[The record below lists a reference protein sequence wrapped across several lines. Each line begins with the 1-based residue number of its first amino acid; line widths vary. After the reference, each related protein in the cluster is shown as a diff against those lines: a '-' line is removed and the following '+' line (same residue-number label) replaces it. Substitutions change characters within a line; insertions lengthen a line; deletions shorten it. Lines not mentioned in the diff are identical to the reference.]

1 MVDRYAKWVVGVLV
15 TSVVGLVIGAI
26 LHAKYA
32 ADAQSCS
39 TLLHSLEKALSSSY
53 RASCTTA
60 TSMTGISTAI
70 MVACGALAA
79 LAAVV
84 GIVRYLQTHQDA
96 SA

>member
-15 TSVVGLVIGAI
+15 TSVIGLVIGVI

-39 TLLHSLEKALSSSY
+39 TLIHSIEKAVSSTY

-60 TSMTGISTAI
+60 SAMTGISTGI
-70 MVACGALAA
+70 MVACGGVAVL
-79 LAAVV
+79 AVV
-84 GIVRYLQTHQDA
+84 VGVVRYMQTQQNA